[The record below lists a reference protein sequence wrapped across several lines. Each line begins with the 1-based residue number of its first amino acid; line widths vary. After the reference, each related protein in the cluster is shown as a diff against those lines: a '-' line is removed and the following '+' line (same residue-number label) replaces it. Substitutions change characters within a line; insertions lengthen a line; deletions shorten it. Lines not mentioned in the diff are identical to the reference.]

1 MAQPP
6 SRERQQLRKLAAIRE
21 RQTLMRSLL
30 RRMALEVDPQYARLT
45 VLADEMDVNLQTVLR
60 WITVGRTTA
69 TRARALNRRFGDV
82 LADIDVLTKGTA
94 R

>member
-1 MAQPP
+1 MA
-6 SRERQQLRKLAAIRE
+6 STTARERQRLMQLAAIRE
-21 RQTLMRSLL
+21 RQSLMRALL

-45 VLADEMDVNLQTVLR
+45 VLAEEMDVNVQTVLR

-69 TRARALNRRFGDV
+69 TRARALNRRFGNT
-82 LADIDVLTKGTA
+82 LADIDTLTKGA

>member
-1 MAQPP
+1 MASTP
-6 SRERQQLRKLAAIRE
+6 RQQLMRSAAARD
-21 RQTLMRSLL
+21 RQKLMRTLL

-45 VLADEMDVNLQTVLR
+45 VLAHEMDVNLQTVLR
-60 WITVGRTTA
+60 WIAVGRTTA

-82 LADIDVLTKGTA
+82 LADIDTLTKGAA